1 MPFPDRML
9 TALSARARR
18 LHDLLAKFS
27 LPIGIGL
34 SILFFSL
41 STVLHFTQRA
51 SLAEFFVATI
61 TLVPVS
67 SLSRYAT
74 QDLVIKLQRNDYE
87 LLAGVLNGVFGNIT
101 ELCFVL
107 TAVAR
112 RESVIAQTALT
123 GALISS
129 CLMVF
134 GTCLFFGGIQ
144 HERQYYPITIARANA
159 QLLVVS
165 LVSISIPTA
174 FKSWSEGELMIQYW
188 RS

>member
-1 MPFPDRML
+1 ML

-27 LPIGIGL
+27 LLIGIGL

-41 STVLHFTQRA
+41 STALHFTQRA

-61 TLVPVS
+61 TIVPIS

-74 QDLVIKLQRNDYE
+74 QDLVIKPQRNNYE
-87 LLAGVLNGVFGNIT
+87 LLAGVFNGVFGNIT

-129 CLMVF
+129 CLIV
-134 GTCLFFGGIQ
+134 
-144 HERQYYPITIARANA
+144 
-159 QLLVVS
+159 
-165 LVSISIPTA
+165 
-174 FKSWSEGELMIQYW
+174 
-188 RS
+188 

>member
-1 MPFPDRML
+1 
-9 TALSARARR
+9 
-18 LHDLLAKFS
+18 
-27 LPIGIGL
+27 
-34 SILFFSL
+34 
-41 STVLHFTQRA
+41 
-51 SLAEFFVATI
+51 
-61 TLVPVS
+61 
-67 SLSRYAT
+67 
-74 QDLVIKLQRNDYE
+74 
-87 LLAGVLNGVFGNIT
+87 
-101 ELCFVL
+101 VL

-174 FKSWSEGELMIQYW
+174 FKSWSEGELMI
-188 RS
+188 

>member
-41 STVLHFTQRA
+41 STALHFTQRA

-67 SLSRYAT
+67 SLSQYAT

-87 LLAGVLNGVFGNIT
+87 LLAGVLNRVFGNIT

-112 RESVIAQTALT
+112 RESVIA
-123 GALISS
+123 
-129 CLMVF
+129 
-134 GTCLFFGGIQ
+134 
-144 HERQYYPITIARANA
+144 
-159 QLLVVS
+159 
-165 LVSISIPTA
+165 
-174 FKSWSEGELMIQYW
+174 
-188 RS
+188 

>member
-1 MPFPDRML
+1 ML
-9 TALSARARR
+9 TSLSARARG

-27 LPIGIGL
+27 LPIGIEL

-41 STVLHFTQRA
+41 STALHFTQRG

-61 TLVPVS
+61 TIVPVS

-87 LLAGVLNGVFGNIT
+87 LLAGVLNGVFGNIA

-134 GTCLFFGGIQ
+134 GTCIFFGGIQ
-144 HERQYYPITIARANA
+144 HERQYYPITIARADA

-174 FKSWSEGELMIQYW
+174 FKSWSEGELMIQY
-188 RS
+188 